1 MADEGFEGRET
12 EITVS
17 WITLFKIL
25 AAVLLAY
32 LSIQLWP
39 LVELLFLALLIALT
53 LSPIVRWTRR
63 RGWPEWTGIAISFV
77 LLLSFVI
84 LFFGFLVPSMALQ
97 ASALI
102 KNLPALKED
111 LLGRLPESAERE
123 HIAHYLDSTVFSNP
137 DPLLQRFVAWG
148 KIAVES
154 VFKFLV
160 MLVVAIYFLV
170 DGGRVYKWLLAFL
183 PEEHRRKMAATVPE
197 IDSVV
202 FNYMAGQFVTS
213 LLCSVYAFFALT
225 LLHVPNSLLLAV
237 LAGVFDILPII
248 GFFLSTIPAIALAL
262 TVSPLTALAVF
273 LLYAAYHLVEN
284 YFIVP
289 RVYGNKLRLSTLT
302 VLVSCLAGSL
312 VAGVVG
318 AIAVLPLVA
327 SYPIIE
333 RIWLRPYL
341 ERDTVVKHA
350 EIEEKEHGPKE
361 S

>member
-1 MADEGFEGRET
+1 MADAGFKGRET

-17 WITLFKIL
+17 WMTLFKIL

-32 LSIQLWP
+32 LSIRLWP
-39 LVELLFLALLIALT
+39 LVELLFLALLVAIT
-53 LSPIVRWTRR
+53 LSPIVHWTRR
-63 RGWPEWTGIAISFV
+63 RGWPEWTGIAISFF
-77 LLLSFVI
+77 LLLSFVV
-84 LFFGFLVPSMALQ
+84 LFFGLVVPSMALQ

-111 LLGRLPESAERE
+111 LLNRLPGSVGRE
-123 HIAHYLDSTVFSNP
+123 HIEHYLDSTVFSNP
-137 DPLLQRFVAWG
+137 DPLLQRFLAWG
-148 KIAVES
+148 RIALES
-154 VFKFLV
+154 TFKFLV
-160 MLVVAIYFLV
+160 VLVVALYFLV
-170 DGGRVYKWLLAFL
+170 DGERVYKWLLAFL
-183 PEEHRRKMAATVPE
+183 PEQHRRKMAAAAPE

-213 LLCSVYAFFALT
+213 MLCSVYAFVVLT
-225 LLHVPNSLLLAV
+225 LLHVPNALLLAV

-248 GFFLSTIPAIALAL
+248 GFFLSTIPAIALGL

-273 LLYAAYHLVEN
+273 LLYSAYHLVEN
-284 YFIVP
+284 YLIVP

-302 VLVSCLAGSL
+302 VLISCLAGGL

-341 ERDTVVKHA
+341 ERDTVIKHA
-350 EIEEKEHGPKE
+350 EIEAEEHGPKE
-361 S
+361 K